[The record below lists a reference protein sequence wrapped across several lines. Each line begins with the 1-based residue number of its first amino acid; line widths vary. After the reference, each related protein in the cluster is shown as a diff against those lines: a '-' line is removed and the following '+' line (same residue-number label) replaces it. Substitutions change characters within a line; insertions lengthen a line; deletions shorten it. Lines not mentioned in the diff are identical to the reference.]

1 MKYLFTIIFLIAII
15 IPAYAQIDSTV
26 LKTEEIL
33 DDVLIEAESESEDED
48 LYDYLEEIIANPI
61 DLNKADIFELTKIPG
76 MDNVSAEKI
85 IKHREKFGNFYSTNE
100 LFAIRDLNKNLIEKI
115 IPFLKVENKFD
126 QPQFSESDESTT
138 PFYSKLR
145 TTLRSRISNDLQTR
159 RGFSNQ
165 RFAGSKIKT
174 YNRLQIKYDKY
185 YQAGVLIEKDP
196 GEVLHTDFSS
206 FHFQMKDVG
215 FINNL
220 IIGDYTIELGQGLAL
235 WGPFSFSKG
244 ADAVFP
250 VKKSSRF
257 IRPYTS
263 AAEYNFFR
271 GAASTFQFGSFR
283 LSGFYSNHF
292 IDASINEATNEIISF
307 SQTGFHRTTTE
318 IAKKNSAQQI
328 FYGGSL
334 DYRTANVF
342 NIGAVYYKVK
352 FDKPLEYGSLYDVTG
367 DNFNYLSVYYN
378 LNYYKF
384 SLFGEASYDLT
395 SVASLNG
402 LQFAASDN
410 LIFTTAIRSY
420 PRNYKNLFGF
430 GFGERSGKTNNEVG
444 FYSGVKLRTKIGIL
458 NLYYD
463 IFKFPFKT
471 NENSLS
477 SEGDELLIDFLANLN
492 HNFEIKLR
500 YKYENK
506 EITEIIDNESMI
518 VRRLKQTARTELIYE
533 TENFIRL
540 KTRIEYNNFL
550 VRLAD
555 KNENGLLIFQ
565 EARLLLLKKL
575 AVYGRIIFFHTDS
588 FNSAVYEFE
597 NDLMGVMP
605 NLAMYGKGIRW
616 YFLIRYKP
624 NNLITISAKY
634 SETYKPDETSLSS
647 GDNTIIG
654 NLDNR
659 FSLQIDI
666 TL

>member
-1 MKYLFTIIFLIAII
+1 MRYLFTTIFLTAII

-33 DDVLIEAESESEDED
+33 DDVLIETESESEDED
-48 LYDYLEEIIANPI
+48 LYDYVEDIITNPI

-85 IKHREKFGNFYSTNE
+85 INHRDKFGYFYSVNE
-100 LFAIRDLNKNLIEKI
+100 LFAVRDLDKNLIGQI
-115 IPFLKVENKFD
+115 IPFLIVENKFD
-126 QPQFSESDESTT
+126 QEQFSESDEYSI
-138 PFYSKLR
+138 PFYSKFR

-174 YNRLQIKYDKY
+174 YNRFQIKYDRNF
-185 YQAGVLIEKDP
+185 QAGVLIEKDP

-206 FHFQMKDVG
+206 FHFQMKDAG

-235 WGPFSFSKG
+235 WSPFGFSKG

-271 GAASTFQFGSFR
+271 GAASTIQFNNFR
-283 LSGFYSNHF
+283 LTGFYSNYN
-292 IDASINEATNEIISF
+292 IDASINEESNEIITISK
-307 SQTGFHRTTTE
+307 TGFHRTTTE

-328 FYGGSL
+328 FYGGSF
-334 DYRTANVF
+334 DYRAANIF
-342 NIGAVYYKVK
+342 NVGAIYYKVK
-352 FDKPLEYGSLYDVTG
+352 FDKPLEYSSLYDLSG
-367 DNFNYLSVYYN
+367 QNFNYLSVYYN
-378 LNYYKF
+378 INYYKF
-384 SLFGEASYDLT
+384 SLFGEASYDQT
-395 SVASLNG
+395 SVASHNG
-402 LQFAASDN
+402 LQFAASKN

-444 FYSGVKLRTKIGIL
+444 FYSGVKLKSNIGII

-463 IFKFPFKT
+463 IFKFPYKT
-471 NENSLS
+471 YENSLS
-477 SEGDELLIDFLANLN
+477 SEGDELLIDFLTSFSRG
-492 HNFEIKLR
+492 FEIKLR

-506 EITEIIDNESMI
+506 EITEIIDDENKI

-533 TENFIRL
+533 TNNLLRL
-540 KTRIEYNNFL
+540 RTRIEYNNFL
-550 VRLAD
+550 IRSAN
-555 KNENGLLIFQ
+555 KTENGLLIFQ
-565 EARLLLLKKL
+565 EARFLFLKKFV
-575 AVYGRIIFFHTDS
+575 VYGRIIFFHTDS

-597 NDLMGVMP
+597 NDLVGVMP

-624 NNLITISAKY
+624 INLITVSAKY
-634 SETYKPDETSLSS
+634 SETYKPDATFLSS
-647 GDNTIIG
+647 GDNQIIG

-659 FSLQIDI
+659 FSLQID
-666 TL
+666 LSF